1 MRDEIAARLVDRI
14 NDIQREF
21 PVAVDLGANTGNIVK
36 QLSGHGG
43 IKKLFM
49 VEGCRERLFRDEAEW
64 SKRSD
69 LEVVPVHM
77 DESCAS
83 STGRLPFR
91 DGEVDMVLS
100 SLSMHWVNDLPALL
114 AEVRRVLRPDGVFL
128 AAMLGGDTL
137 QELRSAFVAGQSERE
152 GGVSPHVSP
161 LAGVADVGNLL
172 AGAGFGIPTVDADSV
187 RVEYPHALR
196 LAEHLQGMGEGNAAT
211 HRRFG
216 GRRDTMLAMAAAYH
230 TLYTPAAAREAEAAA
245 AAARGVAPPPSHA
258 DGDAD
263 ADADEGV
270 SATFEVIYMIGW
282 APAPAQPKAL
292 RRGSVPKGFA
302 ARGSGPQEPAA
313 GGDAAGDLPV
323 PAAKPTPLA

>member
-1 MRDEIAARLVDRI
+1 MLIVAAVSDAG
-14 NDIQREF
+14 
-21 PVAVDLGANTGNIVK
+21 AV
-36 QLSGHGG
+36 
-43 IKKLFM
+43 
-49 VEGCRERLFRDEAEW
+49 
-64 SKRSD
+64 
-69 LEVVPVHM
+69 EVVPVHM
-77 DESCAS
+77 DESCSPSAAS
-83 STGRLPFR
+83 RLPFG
-91 DGEVDMVLS
+91 DGEVDMVMS

-128 AAMLGGDTL
+128 AAMLGGETL
-137 QELRSAFVAGQSERE
+137 AELRSAFVAGQSERE

-245 AAARGVAPPPSHA
+245 AAARGVTPPPHA
-258 DGDAD
+258 DAAAD
-263 ADADEGV
+263 AGGDEGV

-302 ARGSGPQEPAA
+302 ARGSGPQATAGGEGAA
-313 GGDAAGDLPV
+313 AGDAAGDLPV